1 MRVVVLFVFV
11 FSALGFGS
19 GRPSVAQ
26 EMPRGVAEAVRA
38 MGPVINAV
46 DTAKLFAPLHKKE
59 PYQGVVVERDE
70 TYGGSARNR
79 LDVFAAAGKKPP
91 APVLIYVHGGGY
103 VRGDKR
109 LGKDSP
115 FHDNVML
122 WAVDNGM
129 VGVNMTYR
137 LAPDWSWP
145 SGAEDVGLA
154 VAWVRTNISK
164 HGGDPTR
171 IFLMGHS
178 AGATHVAGYIT
189 IPQLQ
194 KSDGVGI
201 AGAILVSGTYDLK
214 ADVDVPGQKAYF
226 GSDTKV
232 WEARSPAKGVAHSKV
247 PLLLAHGEIDVPYY
261 IEQAHV
267 LRDALCAFNRCPVVV
282 ALKGHSHMS
291 EIYALNTSD
300 TALAMPILEFIAA
313 LK

>member
-1 MRVVVLFVFV
+1 MRVMVLSFFV
-11 FSALGFGS
+11 FSVLGFGL
-19 GRPSVAQ
+19 GRPSAAQ
-26 EMPRGVAEAVRA
+26 EMPKDVAEAVRV

-59 PYQGVVVERDE
+59 PYEGVFVGRDE
-70 TYGGSARNR
+70 TYGSNARNR
-79 LDVFAAAGKKPP
+79 LDVFAAAGKKPA

-129 VGVNMTYR
+129 VGVNITYR
-137 LAPDWSWP
+137 LAPDWPWP

-178 AGATHVAGYIT
+178 AGATHVAGYIASS
-189 IPQLQ
+189 QLQ
-194 KSDGVGI
+194 QGDVVGI
-201 AGAILVSGTYDLK
+201 AGAILVSGTYYLK
-214 ADVDVPGQKAYF
+214 ADIDVPGQKAYF

-232 WEARSPAKGVAHSKV
+232 WESRSPAKGVAQSKL

-261 IEQAHV
+261 VEQARV
-267 LRDALCAFNRCPVVV
+267 LRDALCASNRCPVVV

-291 EIYALNTSD
+291 EIYALNTTD
-300 TALAMPILEFIAA
+300 TALAIPILEFIAA